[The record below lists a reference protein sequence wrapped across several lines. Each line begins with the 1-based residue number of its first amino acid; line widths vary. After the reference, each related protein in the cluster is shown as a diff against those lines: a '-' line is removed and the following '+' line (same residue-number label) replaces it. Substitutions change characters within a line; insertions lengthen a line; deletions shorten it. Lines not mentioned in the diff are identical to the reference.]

1 VSEKF
6 FFKLLL
12 VIAVG
17 IIFVAIVFGVYSGY
31 KFYNSFFRMS
41 SNQISD
47 YLSDASSQCKKI
59 SECKLLP
66 GDILIRKYMTQRIW
80 FIDKLLNL
88 FFTHSAFYLGDDQI
102 VEAFGPEDDP
112 KNDIQVVPLSS
123 SDWLNP
129 DVNDFVVIRPK
140 NYSWKLE
147 KIKRNLRYIA
157 EDPEYRFG
165 LPAQGLKRAM
175 CADLIFKQ
183 LLSENIV
190 NVSDAPEIVTPD
202 YLFSLAENN
211 SNDFEIIGFNFNK

>member
-12 VIAVG
+12 VIIVG

-47 YLSDASSQCKKI
+47 YLSDASSRCKKI
-59 SECKLLP
+59 SDCKLLP
-66 GDILIRKYMTQRIW
+66 GDILIRNYITQRIW
-80 FIDKLLNL
+80 FVDKLLNL
-88 FFTHSAFYLGDDQI
+88 YFTHSAFYLGDDKI
-102 VEAFGPEDDP
+102 VEAVGPEKDP
-112 KNDIQVVPLSS
+112 QNDVQVITLSS
-123 SDWLNP
+123 SDWLNS
-129 DVNDFVVIRPK
+129 DINNFVIIRPK
-140 NYSWKLE
+140 NYSWKLDR
-147 KIKRNLRYIA
+147 IKRNLKYIA

-165 LPAQGLKRAM
+165 LPAWGFKRAT

-183 LLSENIV
+183 LLNEDIV
-190 NVSDAPEIVTPD
+190 SASTVPEIVTPD

-211 SNDFEIIGFNFNK
+211 PNNFEIVGFNIYK